1 MNNIIK
7 KTGVLILLLLSVG
20 IAHAFDLK
28 VWMSS
33 PTLVADGKTVTYL
46 TIYQTDS
53 EELYSDMNMQINVP
67 EGIHIAQKKSGRN
80 YVNDITANVDRFDG
94 TEIGIACNMPDA
106 TSIRV
111 ITTNATK
118 NTWYRDDADGN
129 IVEELFTIGLI
140 ADNEMVNGNYE
151 ITLSSVKFVKLDA
164 TANVPNEV
172 VKATMSITGG
182 QNGNG
187 GNLSYTLSNAG
198 YGTLILPF
206 EASLPEGV
214 KAYTCVGIEKQ
225 AVVMEE
231 LDNVP
236 ACTPVI
242 LAGTPGTYSFEGN
255 GEAVE
260 DSYTFGLLTGV
271 FKATEIEDG
280 YVLQQQSGVTGFYY
294 VDANNPKTVPAN
306 RCYLNLPASVKML
319 NLWFEDTDA
328 IGNIMIENMSEAY
341 DLSGR
346 SATTRSKGVIIKQRR
361 KVVNK

>member
-1 MNNIIK
+1 MNNIIR

-20 IAHAFDLK
+20 IAHAFDLR

-33 PTLVADGKTVTYL
+33 LTMIADGKTVTYL

-118 NTWYRDDADGN
+118 NTWYRDDADGS

-164 TANVPNEV
+164 TANVPNED
-172 VKATMSITGG
+172 VKATMSVTGG

-187 GNLSYTLSNAG
+187 GILSYTLSNAG

-206 EASLPEGV
+206 EAPLPEGV
-214 KAYTCVGIEKQ
+214 KAYTCVGVEKQ
-225 AVVMEE
+225 SVVMEE
-231 LDNVP
+231 LNNVP

-242 LAGTPGTYSFEGN
+242 LAGTPGTYSFEGD
-255 GEAVE
+255 GEADE
-260 DSYTFGLLTGV
+260 DCYTFGLLTGV
-271 FKATEIEDG
+271 FKTTEIEDG

-294 VDANNPKTVPAN
+294 VDANNPQTIPAN
-306 RCYLNLPASVKML
+306 HCYLNLPSSVKML
-319 NLWFEDTDA
+319 NLWFEGTDA
-328 IGNIMIENMSEAY
+328 IGNVMTEETSVAY

-346 SATTRSKGVIIKQRR
+346 RATKGRMGVTVRQGR
-361 KVVNK
+361 KVVSN

>member
-1 MNNIIK
+1 MNNLFK
-7 KTGVLILLLLSVG
+7 KAGMLTAFLLTVG
-20 IAHAFDLK
+20 FAQAFDLK

-33 PTLVADGKTVTYL
+33 PKMVADGTTVTYL
-46 TIYQTDS
+46 TVYQTDA

-140 ADNEMVNGNYE
+140 ADNEMVNGDYE

-164 TANVPNEV
+164 TANVPSET
-172 VKATMSITGG
+172 VKATMSVTGG
-182 QNGNG
+182 QNGDG
-187 GNLSYTLSNAG
+187 GNLTYTLSEAG

-206 EASLPEGV
+206 EANLPEGV
-214 KAYTCVGIEKQ
+214 KAYTCTALDGQ
-225 AVVMEE
+225 MVVMEE
-231 LDNVP
+231 QSVVP

-242 LAGTPGTYSFEGN
+242 LAGTPGSYNFTGN
-255 GEAVE
+255 GEATE
-260 DSYTFGLLTGV
+260 DSYTTGLLTGV

-280 YVLQQQSGVTGFYY
+280 YVLQQQSGTTGFYC
-294 VDANNPKTVPAN
+294 VDANDPKTVPAN
-306 RCYLNLPASVKML
+306 RCYLNVPASVKML
-319 NLWFEDTDA
+319 RLDMADGIET
-328 IGNIMIENMSEAY
+328 IMTNADEKVF

-346 SATTRSKGVIIKQRR
+346 RATRNSRGVVVKNGR
-361 KVVNK
+361 KVINK